1 MRAMEKKN
9 LNLEEVDQ
17 NDEVF
22 FVVYSNSEQ
31 QFPMHKHGKHQLYYV
46 ENGIAFFNTPTNS
59 FFLPAH
65 HFLWIPAGIEHFI
78 TSRTS
83 VKMVYCLYIPAQLT
97 KGIPK
102 LETSTG
108 IYPVNNLM
116 VEMINYTQGWYG
128 EVGPEQ
134 NFHYQFLLTLTNIIA
149 EASQKTSLPI
159 ELPTTDNEDL
169 RQVLKYIHRNI
180 SQNLNLQTIA
190 EQFGYS
196 TRSLSRLFQNNINTS
211 FLQYVKLLR
220 IIKAMELLLQTNL
233 SISEISYMC
242 GYNTLSSFSYVFQK
256 VVHASPAE
264 FKKKTRQIKP
274 E

>member
-1 MRAMEKKN
+1 MDRNK
-9 LNLEEVDQ
+9 LRLEDVDR
-17 NDEVF
+17 NDQVF

-31 QFPMHKHGKHQLYYV
+31 QFPMHSHNKHQLYYV

-65 HFLWIPAGIEHFI
+65 HFLWIPAGVEHNI
-78 TSRTS
+78 TSRTA
-83 VKMVYCLYIPAQLT
+83 VKMVYCLYIPRSIT
-97 KGIPK
+97 KGFPK
-102 LETSTG
+102 LEENTG
-108 IYPVNNLM
+108 IYPVNSLM
-116 VEMINYTQGWYG
+116 VEMINYTQEWYG
-128 EVGPEQ
+128 EVNAED
-134 NFHYQFLLTLTNIIA
+134 NFRYQFLLTLTNIITEAA
-149 EASQKTSLPI
+149 EKTSLPI

-180 SQNLNLQTIA
+180 GQELNLKAIA

-196 TRSLSRLFQNNINTS
+196 TRSLSRMFQNNINTS

-233 SISEISYMC
+233 SVSEISYMC

-264 FKKKTRQIKP
+264 FRKQTRQIKP
-274 E
+274 NR